1 VTESVSQPT
10 VLVVDDE
17 KNIRLSIQIA
27 LRPEG
32 VQVVLAHDAAAA
44 LRVMRERVVDVLIL
58 DIKLGEVNG
67 LALYRSMQAEG
78 LNVPTVFISGHATLT
93 EAAEAVK
100 SGAFDFLEKPFGA
113 DKIAVTVRRCL
124 EFHATQ
130 ERLRLIESRQGG
142 TNIIG
147 ESAAVKTLVAAAL
160 KVAETSATV
169 LICGESGTGKELIAN
184 AIHDNSPRGRGPFV
198 RVNCSAIPESLIESE
213 LFGHLQGS
221 FTGAVANKRG
231 LFEVANRGTL
241 FLDEVADLSLHAQA
255 KVLRVL
261 QSGELQK
268 IGAEKATQVDV
279 RVISATH
286 KDLQSEVSAGRFRQ
300 DLYYRLN
307 VVPIRVPSLRERAE
321 DIELLARFFAKR
333 VFERHNIREK
343 PIDEEVLAAL
353 RRHQWPGN
361 IRELQNIM
369 ERLVIMSGPR
379 ITLADLPAE
388 IVGPTR
394 PTSERTRA
402 GLREFRDRAEREF
415 IISTLKKNGGNITQS
430 ALDLGV
436 GRSYLHRRLAV
447 LGVEKKHWLL

>member
-1 VTESVSQPT
+1 
-10 VLVVDDE
+10 
-17 KNIRLSIQIA
+17 
-27 LRPEG
+27 
-32 VQVVLAHDAAAA
+32 
-44 LRVMRERVVDVLIL
+44 VDVLIL

-78 LNVPTVFISGHATLT
+78 WNVPTVFISGHATLT
-93 EAAEAVK
+93 EAAQAVK
-100 SGAFDFLEKPFGA
+100 AGAFDFLEKPFSA

-124 EFHATQ
+124 EFHATK
-130 ERLRLIESRQGG
+130 ERLRLIESQQGA

-147 ESAAVKTLVAAAL
+147 ESAVVKTFISAAL

-184 AIHDNSPRGRGPFV
+184 AIHENSARARGPFV
-198 RVNCSAIPESLIESE
+198 KVNCSAIPESLIESE

-231 LFEVANRGTL
+231 LFEVAHRGTL

-268 IGAEKATQVDV
+268 IGSEKATQVDV

-286 KDLQSEVSAGRFRQ
+286 KDLPSEVSAGRFRQ
-300 DLYYRLN
+300 DLFYRLN

-321 DIELLARFFAKR
+321 DIELLARFFAR
-333 VFERHNIREK
+333 RASERHNIREK
-343 PIDEEVLAAL
+343 PIDEEVLTAL

-369 ERLVIMSGPR
+369 ERLVILSGPH
-379 ITLADLPAE
+379 ISLGDLPAE
-388 IVGPTR
+388 LVGSADPVVD
-394 PTSERTRA
+394 SAGA
-402 GLREFRDRAEREF
+402 GLREFRDRAEREY
-415 IISTLKKNGGNITQS
+415 IISTLKRNGGNITQS
-430 ALDLGV
+430 AIDLGV
-436 GRSYLHRRLAV
+436 GRSYLHRRLSV

>member
-1 VTESVSQPT
+1 MTESVSQPT

-27 LRPEG
+27 LRPER

-44 LRVMRERVVDVLIL
+44 MRVLHERVVDVLIL
-58 DIKLGEVNG
+58 DIKIGDVNG

-78 LNVPTVFISGHATLT
+78 LSVPTVFISGHATLT
-93 EAAEAVK
+93 EAAQTVK
-100 SGAFDFLEKPFGA
+100 SGAFDFLEKPFSA
-113 DKIAVTVRRCL
+113 DKIKVTVRRCL
-124 EFHATQ
+124 EFNATR
-130 ERLRLIESRQGG
+130 ERLRLIESRQGA

-147 ESAAVKTLVAAAL
+147 ETAVVKALVAAAS

-169 LICGESGTGKELIAN
+169 LIGGESGTGKELIAS
-184 AIHDNSPRGRGPFV
+184 AIHENGPRARGPFV

-213 LFGHLQGS
+213 LFGHQQGS
-221 FTGAVANKRG
+221 FTGATANKRG
-231 LFEVANRGTL
+231 LFEVAHRGTL
-241 FLDEVADLSLHAQA
+241 FLDEVGDLSLQAQA

-307 VVPIRVPSLRERAE
+307 VVPIRVPSLRERAD
-321 DIELLARFFAKR
+321 DIELLARFFAQR
-333 VFERHNIREK
+333 AFERHNIRPK
-343 PIDEEVLAAL
+343 PIDEEVLVPL
-353 RRHQWPGN
+353 QRHQWPGN
-361 IRELQNIM
+361 IRELQNVM

-379 ITLADLPAE
+379 ITLADLPVE
-388 IVGPTR
+388 IIGAAK
-394 PTSERTRA
+394 PTSERARA

-415 IISTLKKNGGNITQS
+415 IVSTLKKNGGNITQS

-447 LGVEKKHWLL
+447 LGVEKKHWFI